1 MEDYVFLGSVSNG
14 LFFFHNLENV
24 ELDRRITYNLYKI
37 LENNGI
43 ITNPDTNLIVYEK
56 SKNTED
62 EYEWTTI
69 IVQSNKKD
77 KMEDFDKDNLEQLF
91 PILVDNIKK
100 VTDGKIATISYNDNY
115 YNRENKEIELPNV
128 GTIIIISAIEHVFI

>member
-24 ELDRRITYNLYKI
+24 EHDRRITYNLYKI

-43 ITNPDTNLIVYEK
+43 ITNPDTNLIVYER

-69 IVQSNKKD
+69 IVQNNKKD